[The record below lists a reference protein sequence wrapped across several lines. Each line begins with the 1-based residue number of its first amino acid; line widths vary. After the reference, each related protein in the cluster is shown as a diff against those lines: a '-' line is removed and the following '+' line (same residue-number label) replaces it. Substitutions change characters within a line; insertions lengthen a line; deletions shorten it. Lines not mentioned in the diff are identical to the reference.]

1 MVIYILDNG
10 KIIKDRDMEKKNIKM
25 EKFTKESGKVIE
37 NMVNVK

>member
-25 EKFTKESGKVIE
+25 EKFTKENGKVIE

>member
-25 EKFTKESGKVIE
+25 EKFKKENGKVIE